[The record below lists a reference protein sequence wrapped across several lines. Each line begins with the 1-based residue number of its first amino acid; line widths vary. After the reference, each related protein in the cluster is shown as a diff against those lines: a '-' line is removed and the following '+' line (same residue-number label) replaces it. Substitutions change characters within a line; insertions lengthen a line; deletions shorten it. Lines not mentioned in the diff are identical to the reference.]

1 MRIRIYIF
9 TIFLFILPVFANAGI
24 VRDVETERAFKL
36 FNKDIEKY
44 MGYKDGDIEYR
55 VIIDD
60 EFNAKVQ
67 GGKNI
72 FYNSGFILK
81 IKNVSQFIAVSAHEL
96 SHIKNGDLNK
106 LMIEQ
111 KKADNTFSH
120 GIGLAVLGGL
130 LSNSSDA
137 VFGGAMLSGHVASR
151 GVVGYIR
158 SVEKAA
164 DALSLE
170 VFKALK
176 YSPLGVVEV
185 QELMLEREGF
195 VSKKSE
201 YSRTHPSS
209 ENRLKVS
216 KLALEKSPYKN
227 NKFPKKWRD
236 TFLRIQAKLF
246 GYTKE
251 RKEVYNK
258 YPLTDKSDTARYAR
272 AMNYFVNQKFK
283 QAIFEKKKLLE
294 KNPNDIYYQENK
306 ATFLSALGNHKKAIN
321 IYKKIL
327 KKNRKEDMFW
337 IEYGRILVEEGSK
350 ESLKNAEYALLR
362 ARFLNPNELYLYRI
376 MVGLYSKTK
385 QEGKRLLAF
394 SEAMLLQGNKKALDL
409 ANQAQQKLK
418 KNSPEYIR
426 AGDIIAIMSNN

>member
-44 MGYKDGDIEYR
+44 MGYKDGDIQYR

-60 EFNAKVQ
+60 EFNAMVR

-81 IKNVSQFIAVSAHEL
+81 IKNISQFIAVSAHEL

-106 LMIEQ
+106 LMIAQ

-170 VFKALK
+170 AFKALK

-272 AMNYFVNQKFK
+272 AMNYYVNQKFK
-283 QAIFEKKKLLE
+283 QAIFEIKKLLE